1 MERGGLKEWKEMLHY
16 YGKRKVKAV
25 ALHARY
31 IPKRQLNFL
40 SLYFKV
46 PIEKF
51 RCYTW
56 QQWNPTQWH
65 Y

>member
-1 MERGGLKEWKEMLHY
+1 MMHY

-25 ALHARY
+25 ALQARY
-31 IPKRQLNFL
+31 APKRQLNFL

-51 RCYTW
+51 RCVEW
-56 QQWNPTQWH
+56 QKTHPVHW
-65 Y
+65 YY